1 MRCPSCQSAET
12 RVLDSRALEKA
23 VLIRRRRE
31 CADCGFRF
39 TTHEQLEVLD
49 LTVVKKS
56 GLPESYS
63 RDKLLTGIRTAC
75 EKRPVTED
83 DLMRLLA
90 EIDRELL
97 RLADQNRSDSEA
109 PLEIS
114 SQVIGEVVLKYLQ
127 SFDAVAFVRFASVY
141 RAYDDVDSFVEEVKS
156 ISNNKNNVSAEKE
169 QTEMSA
175 KPENI

>member
-12 RVLDSRALEKA
+12 RVVDSRALEKA
-23 VLIRRRRE
+23 VLIRRRRK
-31 CADCGFRF
+31 CTDCGFRF
-39 TTHEQLEVLD
+39 TTHEQLEILD

-56 GLPESYS
+56 GLPESYC
-63 RDKLLTGIRTAC
+63 REKLLTGIRTAC

-97 RLADQNRSDSEA
+97 RIADKNRADSDA

-114 SQVIGEVVLKYLQ
+114 SQVIGETVLKYLRD
-127 SFDAVAFVRFASVY
+127 FDAVAFVRFASVY

-156 ISNNKNNVSAEKE
+156 ISQKESHAPAKAAASLKKENV
-169 QTEMSA
+169 
-175 KPENI
+175 